1 MGQRAFQAMT
11 QTQPATLNGGTDEGR
26 VPWIDLAK
34 GICIVFVVATHAT
47 LGVGDAM
54 GREGFMHYVVAFT
67 RPFRM
72 PEFFLIS
79 GLFLSRVIDRDWRSY
94 GDRRIAHFAYFY
106 VLWLLIYSVVKFQQV
121 SGGTLAGFLEHL
133 AFSLVEPFSILWFI
147 YILGVFSV
155 VTKLLRRVPSY
166 LLLGGAALLEILP
179 IETSWYL
186 LNEFCNRYVYFV
198 AGYLLAPHVFRLADW
213 AGAYRWQAFAALA
226 LWFPVNAYFT
236 LTPSGIAE
244 FPSLA
249 SLPFIS
255 LALGMA
261 GTIAT
266 VFTAVLLVP
275 TRLCEPLRY
284 AGFQALTIY
293 LAFLLPMAATRIIL
307 LKLGIIEDVGVI
319 SLIVT
324 IAAFITPLIVERLVR
339 DTPASFLFK
348 RPAAFRL
355 APKRV
360 QIQPAE

>member
-1 MGQRAFQAMT
+1 MGQRALAMT
-11 QTQPATLNGGTDEGR
+11 QGQSATLSGERDEGR
-26 VPWIDLAK
+26 VAWIDLAK

-47 LGVGDAM
+47 LGVGEAV

-94 GDRRIAHFAYFY
+94 GDRRVLHFAYFY
-106 VLWLLIYSVVKFQQV
+106 ALWLLIYSIVKFQHV
-121 SGGTLAGFLEHL
+121 SGGTVTGFLEHL
-133 AFSLVEPFSILWFI
+133 AFALVEPFSILWFI
-147 YILGVFSV
+147 YLLGVFSV
-155 VTKLLRRVPSY
+155 VTKLLRSVPPY
-166 LLLGGAALLEILP
+166 LLIGGAALLEILP

-198 AGYLLAPHVFRLADW
+198 TGYILAPHVFRLADW
-213 AGAYRWQAFAALA
+213 AAARRWQAFAALA
-226 LWFPVNAYFT
+226 LWFPVNGYFT
-236 LTPSGIAE
+236 LTASDVPG
-244 FPSLA
+244 FPMLA

-261 GTIAT
+261 GAVAT

-275 TRLCEPLRY
+275 TRLCDPLRY
-284 AGFQALTIY
+284 AGSQALTIY

-307 LKLGIIEDVGVI
+307 LKLGVIEDVGVV

-324 IAAFITPLIVERLVR
+324 IVAFVSPLVLERLVR

-355 APKRV
+355 APRRV